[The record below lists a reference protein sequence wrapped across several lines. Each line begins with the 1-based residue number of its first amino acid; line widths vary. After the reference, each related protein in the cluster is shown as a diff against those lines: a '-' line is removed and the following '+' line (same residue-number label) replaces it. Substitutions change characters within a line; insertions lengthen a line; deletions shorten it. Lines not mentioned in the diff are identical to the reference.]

1 MGRPFFSQ
9 IEPVVREPEPSYPYE
24 KWSYVN
30 AFDPDSD
37 EFFESDQ
44 AVYEAFVDHVTAE
57 QSEEE
62 DEAEAGD
69 MVVIR
74 MGNVSPISSEDS
86 LSDRDSPMAVGADDP
101 AQYIAQ
107 AYRRHLAEVET
118 PLRVDFTLQGTSGEV
133 RRETSVE
140 REIPVESVVIHSL
153 RVNPETSDVPQLPIS
168 ITQADLTSHPIHLES
183 RDEIP
188 LPTPSAPIPV
198 PTPRSQRSASVEDLT
213 FPSFYHQN
221 SPMTPPRYSAF
232 SRFSPSPPPTVSPR
246 IYTWA
251 RRQTYSSTGTSPFT
265 NTNARLS
272 HAHLSP
278 ALVRVHGVMT

>member
-1 MGRPFFSQ
+1 MGRPLFSQ
-9 IEPVVREPEPSYPYE
+9 TFHTEPVVREPEPSCPYE

-37 EFFESDQ
+37 EFFENDQ

-62 DEAEAGD
+62 DEVEAGD

-74 MGNVSPISSEDS
+74 MGNASPISSEDS

-107 AYRRHLAEVET
+107 AYRRHLAEVEA
-118 PLRVDFTLQGTSGEV
+118 PLRVGLAPRGISGEV
-133 RRETSVE
+133 QRETSVE
-140 REIPVESVVIHSL
+140 RETPIESVVIHSL
-153 RVNPETSDVPQLPIS
+153 RDSLETSHVPQPPIS
-168 ITQADLTSHPIHLES
+168 ITQADLASHPIHF
-183 RDEIP
+183 EIP

-221 SPMTPPRYSAF
+221 SPMTPSRYSAF
-232 SRFSPSPPPTVSPR
+232 SRFSPSPSPTVSPR

-251 RRQTYSSTGTSPFT
+251 RRQAYSSTGTSPFT

-278 ALVRVHGVMT
+278 AFVRVHGVMT